1 MENKHIT
8 HLLPEYLDNLLDE
21 SQKKSLESHLKEC
34 TACTKELEDLK
45 ILFKSI
51 KDEEIK
57 TPSSHLRDNFF
68 SQIELEKQEGSKVVS
83 IVPNTFKN
91 KSWGNLFKI
100 AASIALLIGSFVL
113 GTYQQEKKGN
123 AEMAILI
130 DESAQIKQTAML
142 SLMGNKSASKR
153 IQGVNYVDELVKPDH
168 AIVKAIA
175 DRMLYDENT
184 NVRRTAAEALGNFA
198 SSIEVKNAFITALQD
213 EKDPAI
219 QIIIIHALVKIQE
232 KKAIAPMQEL
242 LKNEETQPFVKE
254 QIKSVLSN
262 II

>member
-1 MENKHIT
+1 MENKHFT
-8 HLLPEYLDNLLDE
+8 YLLPEYLDNLLAE

-34 TACTKELEDLK
+34 NVCTKELEDLK

-51 KDEEIK
+51 GDEEIK
-57 TPSSHLRDNFF
+57 IPSSHLRANFF

-83 IVPNTFKN
+83 IAPRISKT
-91 KSWGNLFKI
+91 KSWSNLFKI

-123 AEMAILI
+123 AEIAMLI
-130 DESAQIKQTAML
+130 DESEQIKQTAML
-142 SLMGNKSASKR
+142 SLIGNKSASKR
-153 IQGVNYVDELVKPDH
+153 IQGVNYIDELVKPNN
-168 AIVKAIA
+168 AIVTAIA

-184 NVRRTAAEALGNFA
+184 NVRRTAADALGNFA
-198 SSIEVKNAFITALQD
+198 SSIEVKNAFITALQN
-213 EKDPAI
+213 EKDPGI

-254 QIKSVLSN
+254 QIKSVLPS